1 MLQPSLSVRTG
12 LLVLVVTLALVASP
26 IASAADVSP
35 GHEGPTAT
43 VDHRVSLGESEY
55 AQQTTPISYNN
66 SSVRHRN
73 PEAVDSQ
80 NRLDDLQRVLGSR
93 LSERL
98 SESSV
103 QLSQEQYDQARSVL
117 GDEYLDQ
124 LGKYGDVAGERGDDN
139 ATSATETFT
148 ETRETQREYSQTVE
162 EFRETV
168 DAYQEARENGDEARA
183 RQLAREA
190 VDLGREAA
198 RQSERL
204 NGSYGQLEQVSG
216 ADLGDARE
224 RIQTVQTDIDEDRT
238 EISNAEFVATTLTV
252 RVADEEG
259 SFTEPF
265 ELTGSIASED
275 GPLGPREISLEVE
288 GQTTRVTTSA
298 NGEFSLTYRP
308 TVVPANASNLTV
320 RYVPQNTSVYNDSRA
335 TVPVRIEPVT
345 ADVELET
352 VSTET
357 SFGEPVTA
365 RGSLAVDGEPVAGL
379 PLAVSVD
386 GVRVGTARTTE
397 NGSFVFE
404 GSLPA
409 NSRSG
414 TQSLSVGPAASGR
427 AVDVAVAQSPVQVTE
442 TPTAL
447 SATVDETTQENV
459 TALSGTLTAAGRP
472 VADQRI
478 VVTVAGDRV
487 GTARTDAQGAYVVRV
502 DGESGLAQVTFD
514 GEGTNL
520 ASAEAS
526 VDLPSDSDAEATTPD
541 ESNASTSGVLEGFGA
556 AVEEFVALLRSDPL
570 AALTTPVGLIVSSL
584 VLGVVGLGA
593 VGVLRRRRDT
603 TTVTPVGAV
612 DTTVRTT
619 GTGSTEQ
626 TVSGPAPRDLL
637 ASAMVAL
644 EAGTTDDAVIDAY
657 AAARRALT
665 ARLVDKRGRTHWQFF
680 DACLAAGTD
689 ADLLRTLTEAYEAA
703 RYGSDDPSTAV
714 AERAIAAARS
724 LVETDGQ
731 ATSAAPGDD

>member
-35 GHEGPTAT
+35 GQEGPTAT

-73 PEAVDSQ
+73 PDEVGSE

-93 LSERL
+93 LSDRL

-117 GDEYLDQ
+117 GEEYLDQ

-238 EISNAEFVATTLTV
+238 EISNAEFVATTLSV

-259 SFTEPF
+259 SFTDPF

-275 GPLGPREISLEVE
+275 GPLGPREIRLEVE
-288 GQTTRVTTSA
+288 GQTTRVITSA

-345 ADVELET
+345 ADVDLET

-357 SFGEPVTA
+357 SFGEPVAA

-386 GVRVGTARTTE
+386 GVRVGTAQTTE
-397 NGSFVFE
+397 NGSFVF
-404 GSLPA
+404 SRTLPA
-409 NSRSG
+409 APQSG
-414 TQSLSVGPAASGR
+414 TQSLSVGAAASGR

-442 TPTAL
+442 TSTAL
-447 SATVDETTQENV
+447 SATVDEPTRQNV

-472 VADQRI
+472 IADQRI

-502 DGESGLAQVTFD
+502 DGESGIAQVSFN

-520 ASAEAS
+520 APAEAS
-526 VDLPSDSDAEATTPD
+526 VDLPSDSDTEATTPD
-541 ESNASTSGVLEGFGA
+541 ESNATGIGAGGGLGA
-556 AVEEFVALLRSDPL
+556 AVGQFIREVQSDPL
-570 AALTTPVGLIVSSL
+570 AALITPVGLVVSSL
-584 VLGVVGLGA
+584 VIGLVGFTVA
-593 VGVLRRRRDT
+593 VILRRRRDT
-603 TTVTPVGAV
+603 TAATPTAADEPTSTSSETMAPTPTPV
-612 DTTVRTT
+612 D
-619 GTGSTEQ
+619 
-626 TVSGPAPRDLL
+626 PL
-637 ASAMVAL
+637 ASAMAAL

-665 ARLVDKRGRTHWQFF
+665 ARLVDERGRTHWQFF
-680 DACLAAGTD
+680 DACIAAGTD